1 MPVVNFEW
9 SLDRTRFESG
19 HHVGKRIT
27 QAGDSGFT
35 ALVGGAK

>member
-1 MPVVNFEW
+1 MPIVNFEW

-35 ALVGGAK
+35 ALVGGAE